1 MASSRRPEQPS
12 VNTILMQLKAA
23 GTARKRAS
31 AIRVGIPMDKAYGV
45 SVGIIRAHAR
55 LLKGHHALAEP
66 LWATGVHE
74 ARLLAIML
82 ADPATMRR
90 RDIER
95 WLDDVVSWDL
105 CDHICGNLVRH
116 RTDAVQLVRRWA
128 SSRKLYVK
136 RAAFAL
142 IAELAVH
149 GKTIGDEQLAE
160 LAELA
165 VAHAGDAR
173 LHVRK
178 AASWALRSIGKRN
191 AAGQDR
197 ALAAAAALLESTDP
211 AKRWVGRDAMREL
224 ESLVTVG
231 KRGRLVPKTSKTG
244 HKRSPSLR
252 GAKRRSNPV

>member
-1 MASSRRPEQPS
+1 MTSSRSPEPPS
-12 VNTILMQLKAA
+12 VAAILKRLKAA

-31 AIRVGIPMDKAYGV
+31 AARVGIPMDKAYGV
-45 SVGIIRAHAR
+45 SVGIIRAHAKE
-55 LLKGHHALAEP
+55 LKGHHALAQP
-66 LWATGVHE
+66 LWATDIHE
-74 ARLLAIML
+74 ARLLATLL

-90 RDIER
+90 GEIER

-105 CDHICGNLVRH
+105 CDHICGNLVRR
-116 RTDAVQLVRRWA
+116 RTDAVPLVGRWA
-128 SSRKLYVK
+128 TSRKLYVK

-149 GKTIGDEQLAE
+149 HKSIGDEQLADFVD
-160 LAELA
+160 LVIAP
-165 VAHAGDAR
+165 AGDER

-178 AASWALRSIGKRN
+178 AASWALRSIGKCN

-197 ALAAAAALLESTDP
+197 ALAAAATLLESSDP

-231 KRGRLVPKTSKTG
+231 KRGRLVPS
-244 HKRSPSLR
+244 RPSSLR
-252 GAKRRSNPV
+252 AKRSNPARAKRAK